1 MSNNPVPVPGDVI
14 AGKYRVERV
23 LGTGGMGCV
32 LEATHQVTG
41 KRFAVKWLLP
51 DLSGQGDAVQR
62 FIREAQVAG
71 RFEHPNVV
79 EVYDVG
85 QERGSFFMVME
96 LLQGES
102 LGARLRGR
110 GKLMPDEAC
119 ALIIPCLRGVH
130 RAHQA
135 GIVHRD
141 LKPDNIFV
149 CTPTA
154 EIPETP
160 KVLDFGISKVAA
172 RAGEVSASITR
183 TGLVMGTPHYMS
195 PEQLRGKEMDHRVD
209 VYAFGVIMY
218 ELLSGKLPF
227 PGDTY
232 GELAVKIATET
243 PAPLLR
249 ENPKLAPGLV
259 AVVNKAM
266 SRDPAARYPSLDEL
280 GRALEPFSHGI
291 RFDITHAVSR
301 SAQALAPTPSSG
313 TLRLETPLGTESHSA
328 GIGRE
333 PPQRASRPLLMVLVV
348 AVAIGVLG
356 LGGVLV
362 ALVRKQSDTAADGT
376 KPPAGTAASAGQA
389 AAAAP
394 GQAQPAVNDAP
405 PSLPDVTG
413 TGTGTGAANGE
424 DDDIPEVRTVR
435 IAPEPPVADR
445 EWQPPAHAVEQP
457 AADPADKA
465 DGVPAGRDVSRRE
478 ERDRDAREARD
489 REARKAEREKR
500 ASKGGKREPP
510 PAPTPAGTPKP
521 ESAGTAAGAA
531 QGSGSSVGRL
541 GVQMK
546 PDEF

>member
-1 MSNNPVPVPGDVI
+1 MTNNLVPVPGDVI
-14 AGKYRVERV
+14 SGKYRVERV

-51 DLSGQGDAVQR
+51 DLSGHGDAVQR

-110 GKLMPDEAC
+110 GRLSPEDVC
-119 ALIIPCLRGVH
+119 AIIIPCLRGVH

-149 CTPTA
+149 CTSTPET
-154 EIPETP
+154 PETP

-243 PAPLLR
+243 PVPLLR

-259 AVVNKAM
+259 TVVNKAM
-266 SRDPAARYPSLDEL
+266 ARDPAARYPTLDEL
-280 GRALEPFSHGI
+280 GRALEPFSGGL
-291 RFDITHAVSR
+291 RFEITHAVSR
-301 SAQALAPTPSSG
+301 SQQAPAPTPSSG
-313 TLRLETPLGTESHSA
+313 TMRLETPLSTESRSA
-328 GIGRE
+328 GVAVE
-333 PPQRASRPLLMVLVV
+333 PPQRASRPLLMLLVA

-362 ALVRKQSDTAADGT
+362 ALVRKQSDVASDG
-376 KPPAGTAASAGQA
+376 KPPAGSAASAGQTA

-394 GQAQPAVNDAP
+394 PGQTQPGQTQPAD
-405 PSLPDVTG
+405 PSAAVEPTPTLPDV
-413 TGTGTGAANGE
+413 TGTGAANGE
-424 DDDIPEVRTVR
+424 DDDIPNVQTVR

-445 EWQPPAHAVEQP
+445 QWEPPAHAAEQ
-457 AADPADKA
+457 AGADKPGSA
-465 DGVPAGRDVSRRE
+465 EDVPTGRDVSRRE
-478 ERDRDAREARD
+478 ERDRDAR
-489 REARKAEREKR
+489 KAERDKR
-500 ASKGGKREPP
+500 AGKGKREPP
-510 PAPTPAGTPKP
+510 PVPTPAGAAKP
-521 ESAGTAAGAA
+521 EPAGTAAGAA

>member
-1 MSNNPVPVPGDVI
+1 MTENLVPVPGDIVS
-14 AGKYRVERV
+14 GKYRVERV

-51 DLSGQGDAVQR
+51 DLSGHGDAVQR

-102 LGARLRGR
+102 LGARLRRTGR
-110 GKLMPDEAC
+110 LTPEDTC

-141 LKPDNIFV
+141 LKPDNIYV
-149 CTPTA
+149 CTATA
-154 EIPETP
+154 ETPETP
-160 KVLDFGISKVAA
+160 KVLDFGISKVTA
-172 RAGEVSASITR
+172 RAGEVNASITR

-195 PEQLRGKEMDHRVD
+195 PEQLRGKDMDHRVD
-209 VYAFGVIMY
+209 VYAFGVILY

-243 PAPLLR
+243 PVPLLK
-249 ENPKLAPGLV
+249 ENPRLPPGLV
-259 AVVNKAM
+259 TVVNRAM
-266 SRDPAARYPSLDEL
+266 ARDPAQRYPSLDEL
-280 GRALEPFSHGI
+280 GRALEPFSSGV
-291 RFDITHAVSR
+291 RFDMAHSSLR
-301 SAQALAPTPSSG
+301 SPKAAAPTPSSG
-313 TLRLETPLGTESHSA
+313 TLRLETPLSTESRVAGAA
-328 GIGRE
+328 GIE
-333 PPQRASRPLLMVLVV
+333 PQKASRPLLLLV
-348 AVAIGVLG
+348 AVAAIGVIG
-356 LGGVLV
+356 LGAVVV
-362 ALVRKQSDTAADGT
+362 ALVKNQSGPVAKDDKPPHTVTAAGSDQ
-376 KPPAGTAASAGQA
+376 AGAAPA
-389 AAAAP
+389 AAAAGP
-394 GQAQPAVNDAP
+394 SEPAAQEATPTPPA
-405 PSLPDVTG
+405 DVT
-413 TGTGTGAANGE
+413 AVPSGE
-424 DDDIPEVRTVR
+424 DEDMPEVRTVR

-445 EWQPPAHAVEQP
+445 QWQPPANAAAQEPAEEEP
-457 AADPADKA
+457 AAA
-465 DGVPAGRDVSRRE
+465 RDSSRRDE
-478 ERDRDAREARD
+478 RDARRN
-489 REARKAEREKR
+489 ERERDKR
-500 ASKGGKREPP
+500 GKTGKREPP
-510 PAPTPAGTPKP
+510 PAPTTTAGSKPEQSAPAGGDKP
-521 ESAGTAAGAA
+521 
-531 QGSGSSVGRL
+531 GSGSSIGRL

>member
-1 MSNNPVPVPGDVI
+1 MTNNPVPAPGDI
-14 AGKYRVERV
+14 ISGKYRVERV

-51 DLSGQGDAVQR
+51 DLSGHGDAVQR

-110 GKLMPDEAC
+110 GKLSPEEAC
-119 ALIIPCLRGVH
+119 ALMIPCLRGVH

-149 CTPTA
+149 CTATA
-154 EIPETP
+154 ETPETP

-195 PEQLRGKEMDHRVD
+195 PEQLRGKDMDHRVD

-243 PAPLLR
+243 PVPLLR

-266 SRDPAARYPSLDEL
+266 ARDPAARYPSLDEL
-280 GRALEPFSHGI
+280 GRALEPYSGGI
-291 RFDITHAVSR
+291 RFDMAH
-301 SAQALAPTPSSG
+301 SALRTGQPPAPTPSSG
-313 TLRLETPLGTESHSA
+313 TLRLETPLSTESRSA
-328 GIGRE
+328 GIAFE
-333 PPQRASRPLLMVLVV
+333 QPQRASRPLLMVLVA

-356 LGGVLV
+356 LGGVLI
-362 ALVRKQSDTAADGT
+362 AIMRKQTDVADDG
-376 KPPAGTAASAGQA
+376 KAPPTTA
-389 AAAAP
+389 AAASGTQAGAAP
-394 GQAQPAVNDAP
+394 ATGTPGSSGQTPPANPSGADLP
-405 PSLPDVTG
+405 PSNP
-413 TGTGTGAANGE
+413 ASGE
-424 DDDIPEVRTVR
+424 DDDMPEVRTVR

-445 EWQPPAHAVEQP
+445 QWEPPAHAADSP
-457 AADPADKA
+457 AAGGTNAANTADA
-465 DGVPAGRDVSRRE
+465 TGVPSGRDVSRRE
-478 ERDRDAREARD
+478 EREREAR
-489 REARKAEREKR
+489 RVEREKR
-500 ASKGGKREPP
+500 AGKGGKREPP
-510 PAPTPAGTPKP
+510 PAPAPAGTTKP
-521 ESAGTAAGAA
+521 EPAGTAAGSA

>member
-1 MSNNPVPVPGDVI
+1 MTTVPVPGDI
-14 AGKYRVERV
+14 ISGKYRIERV
-23 LGTGGMGCV
+23 LGTGGMGTV
-32 LEATHQVTG
+32 FEATHQVTG

-51 DLSGQGDAVQR
+51 DLSSHTDAIQR

-96 LLQGES
+96 LLHGES
-102 LGARLRGR
+102 LAGRLRSRGR
-110 GKLMPDEAC
+110 LAPDELC

-141 LKPDNIFV
+141 LKPDNIYV
-149 CTPTA
+149 CHATNET
-154 EIPETP
+154 PETP

-172 RAGEVSASITR
+172 RAGEINASITR

-243 PAPLLR
+243 PIPLLK
-249 ENPKLAPGLV
+249 ENPSLPPGLV

-266 SRDPAARYPSLDEL
+266 ARESANRYATLDEL
-280 GRALEPFSHGI
+280 GRALEPFAAGGL
-291 RFDITHAVSR
+291 RFEAAHTNPRPLPVG
-301 SAQALAPTPSSG
+301 PTPSSG
-313 TLRLETPLGTESHSA
+313 TLRLETPLSTESRALSD
-328 GIGRE
+328 
-333 PPQRASRPLLMVLVV
+333 PPVLPVRTRPLLYVLVA
-348 AVAIGVLG
+348 AVAIGVLAM
-356 LGGVLV
+356 GGVVV
-362 ALVRKQSDTAADGT
+362 ALMRKQTPVAGDGKPPTTAAASSGQAGSSENTATVPNVLAPAATTPQPSDTA
-376 KPPAGTAASAGQA
+376 PALRGGA
-389 AAAAP
+389 
-394 GQAQPAVNDAP
+394 
-405 PSLPDVTG
+405 LPDVNTPPPS
-413 TGTGTGAANGE
+413 TPTTDE
-424 DDDIPEVRTVR
+424 DGIPQVRTVR
-435 IAPEPPVADR
+435 IGPEPPAAERKWEPPANAHPAEPPAQPPVEAQATHKADR
-445 EWQPPAHAVEQP
+445 
-457 AADPADKA
+457 DPHQA
-465 DGVPAGRDVSRRE
+465 
-478 ERDRDAREARD
+478 ARD
-489 REARKAEREKR
+489 THHGSHAKQHEN
-500 ASKGGKREPP
+500 P
-510 PAPTPAGTPKP
+510 PAPSSTTP
-521 ESAGTAAGAA
+521 AAGAA
-531 QGSGSSVGRL
+531 PSGSSVGRL

>member
-1 MSNNPVPVPGDVI
+1 MTTNIVPVPGDIVS
-14 AGKYRVERV
+14 GKYRVERI

-32 LEATHQVTG
+32 FEATHQVTG

-51 DLSGQGDAVQR
+51 DLSGHGDAVQR

-110 GKLMPDEAC
+110 GKLDPIEAC
-119 ALIIPCLRGVH
+119 GLIIPCLRGVH

-141 LKPDNIFV
+141 LKPDNIYV
-149 CTPTA
+149 CAATA
-154 EIPETP
+154 ETPETP

-172 RAGEVSASITR
+172 RAGEVHASITR

-243 PAPLLR
+243 PVPLLR

-259 AVVNKAM
+259 AVVNRAM

-280 GRALEPFSHGI
+280 GRALEPFAGGV
-291 RFDITHAVSR
+291 RFDVTHKGAR
-301 SAQALAPTPSSG
+301 SGQPPAPTPSSG
-313 TLRLETPLGTESHSA
+313 TLRLETPLSTESRSA
-328 GIGRE
+328 GVPIE
-333 PPQRASRPLLMVLVV
+333 PPRASRPLLLLLV
-348 AVAIGVLG
+348 AAAAIGVLG
-356 LGGVLV
+356 LGGVVV
-362 ALVRKQSDTAADGT
+362 ALMGKKPDADVAGGGT
-376 KPPAGTAASAGQA
+376 KPAVTA
-389 AAAAP
+389 AAAAGA
-394 GQAQPAVNDAP
+394 GQAGSPAAASAAKPAEPVADEPQPSV
-405 PSLPDVTG
+405 PDVTG
-413 TGTGTGAANGE
+413 IPSGE
-424 DDDIPEVRTVR
+424 DLPEVRTVR

-445 EWQPPAHAVEQP
+445 QWEPPAHAVERPEEP
-457 AADPADKA
+457 AAEPE
-465 DGVPAGRDVSRRE
+465 RDHSRRD
-478 ERDRDAREARD
+478 ERDSRRSERD
-489 REARKAEREKR
+489 KR
-500 ASKGGKREPP
+500 TKGGKREPP
-510 PAPTPAGTPKP
+510 PAPTSSGTATKPEPAGAP
-521 ESAGTAAGAA
+521 AGAA
-531 QGSGSSVGRL
+531 PGGSSVGRL